1 MSPRFTR
8 SSGCHPHLAKST
20 VMNKFLYPALA
31 AILCVSVSQ
40 SHLSGQD
47 GANLIRERGIAK
59 AVSADSM
66 RAPGTRH
73 LPAARSPQNRRAEN
87 TQSTGTEQSAARAF
101 PSLMP
106 TPGSNVGSTPEQKP
120 NSGST
125 SPLIT
130 VSSSLAVVLGLFAAL
145 IWGTRKFGARGGGN
159 KNIPKEVFQTL
170 GSTSIDPRT
179 QVSLLRCG
187 QRILIIART
196 NNGVHPLGEI
206 TDKDEVSHLI
216 ATCTGDS
223 KQEFRSALASLES
236 EPTGSGYIGSQSEPT
251 AARSRGQLFASA

>member
-1 MSPRFTR
+1 MKK
-8 SSGCHPHLAKST
+8 L
-20 VMNKFLYPALA
+20 LYPALA
-31 AILCVSVSQ
+31 AVLFASISS
-40 SHLSGQD
+40 SHLQGQEST
-47 GANLIRERGIAK
+47 NLIREQGIVK
-59 AVSADSM
+59 AVTTDSM
-66 RAPGTRH
+66 RAPVTSQMPSATAPKNG
-73 LPAARSPQNRRAEN
+73 LAKNPALTSRDE
-87 TQSTGTEQSAARAF
+87 SAARAF

-106 TPGSNVGSTPEQKP
+106 NSSLTDGSNPESKP
-120 NSGST
+120 KSGST

-145 IWGTRKFGARGGGN
+145 IWATRKFGSRGTGN
-159 KNIPKEVFQTL
+159 GSIPKEIFQTL

-206 TDKDEVSHLI
+206 TDKDEVSHLV

-223 KQEFRSALASLES
+223 KQEFHNALASIET
-236 EPTGSGYIGSQSEPT
+236 EPAGSGYIGSQPNT
-251 AARSRGQLFASA
+251 AAIRPRGRLFASA

>member
-1 MSPRFTR
+1 MKK
-8 SSGCHPHLAKST
+8 L
-20 VMNKFLYPALA
+20 LYPVLA
-31 AILCVSVSQ
+31 AVLCVSVSSSYVQ
-40 SHLSGQD
+40 GQES
-47 GANLIRERGIAK
+47 ANLIRERGIAK
-59 AVSADSM
+59 TVATDSM
-66 RAPGTRH
+66 RAPATNA
-73 LPAARSPQNRRAEN
+73 LPSERAPRNRLAGN
-87 TQSTGTEQSAARAF
+87 TALTTPKQSVAQTF

-106 TPGSNVGSTPEQKP
+106 NSGPNDESSPDSKP
-120 NSGST
+120 KSGST

-145 IWGTRKFGARGGGN
+145 IWATRKFGARGGSN
-159 KNIPKEVFQTL
+159 KNIPKEIFQTL

-187 QRILIIART
+187 QRILILART

-223 KQEFRSALASLES
+223 KQEFHNALASLES
-236 EPTGSGYIGSQSEPT
+236 EPAGSGYIGRQPEP
-251 AARSRGQLFASA
+251 AVARSRGRLFASA

>member
-1 MSPRFTR
+1 M
-8 SSGCHPHLAKST
+8 HPHLAELT
-20 VMNKFLYPALA
+20 VMTKLLFPAFA
-31 AILCVSVSQ
+31 AVLWVSIS
-40 SHLSGQD
+40 SNHAFGQE
-47 GANLIRERGIAK
+47 GANLIRKRGIAK
-59 AVSADSM
+59 TITTDSM
-66 RAPGTRH
+66 RAPATAPRSSART
-73 LPAARSPQNRRAEN
+73 PANRGGETTALTSAEP
-87 TQSTGTEQSAARAF
+87 SAAPAF
-101 PSLMP
+101 PSLMSHSGP
-106 TPGSNVGSTPEQKP
+106 DDESSTKRKP
-120 NSGST
+120 NAASS

-159 KNIPKEVFQTL
+159 NLIPKEVFQTL

-196 NNGVHPLGEI
+196 NHGVQPLGEI

-223 KQEFRSALASLES
+223 KQEFHRTLASLES
-236 EPTGSGYIGSQSEPT
+236 EPTESGYIGKQPEPPS
-251 AARSRGQLFASA
+251 ARSRGRLFASV

>member
-1 MSPRFTR
+1 MKK
-8 SSGCHPHLAKST
+8 L
-20 VMNKFLYPALA
+20 LYPALA
-31 AILCVSVSQ
+31 AVLCVSVS
-40 SHLSGQD
+40 SSYVHGQD

-59 AVSADSM
+59 AVTTESM
-66 RAPGTRH
+66 RAPVTSQM
-73 LPAARSPQNRRAEN
+73 PSARAPRNRLVEN
-87 TQSTGTEQSAARAF
+87 TSLTSPEQSAAQSF

-106 TPGSNVGSTPEQKP
+106 NSGPSNESSPESTPKPGSS
-120 NSGST
+120 

-145 IWGTRKFGARGGGN
+145 IWATRKFGARGGGN

-187 QRILIIART
+187 QRILILART

-206 TDKDEVSHLI
+206 TDKDEVRHLI

-223 KQEFRSALASLES
+223 KQEFHNALASLES
-236 EPTGSGYIGSQSEPT
+236 EPAGSGYIGSQPEPNV
-251 AARSRGQLFASA
+251 ARSRGRLFASA